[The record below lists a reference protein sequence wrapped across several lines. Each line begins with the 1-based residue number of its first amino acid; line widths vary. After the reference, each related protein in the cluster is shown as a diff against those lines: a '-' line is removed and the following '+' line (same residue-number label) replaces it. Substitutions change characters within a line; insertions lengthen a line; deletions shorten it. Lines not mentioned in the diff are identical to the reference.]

1 MLRDEL
7 ILSRKGHITV
17 LAEAHEVQWRDGDR
31 LQLHAVRWGDDR
43 STFLRALPYGGQWLI
58 FDLRDVCP
66 ASLERE
72 AAAIK
77 GGDALGLSIYALRR
91 YHDTLQGF
99 LRVASQFVRVGW
111 PIEDGHAPCRATTFA
126 GPAFQPTTAGVFHA
140 AR

>member
-7 ILSRKGHITV
+7 ILSRHGHITV

-43 STFLRALPYGGQWLI
+43 STFLRALPYGSQWLI

-66 ASLERE
+66 SSLERE
-72 AAAIK
+72 AAAIS
-77 GGDALGLSIYALRR
+77 DALGLSIYALRR
-91 YHDTLQGF
+91 YHDTLKGF
-99 LRVASQFVRVGW
+99 LRTTAQFVRVVW
-111 PIEDGHAPCRATTFA
+111 PIEDGHAPRRASTFM